1 MADFNDYSWD
11 GEGYPTGLTDY
22 WGPDVY
28 LADGTSGGETP
39 PSDAESGGSGSGTE
53 TSGGSIEGGDMGLL
67 PSASITDALNK
78 MFGTSF
84 TPKQFAG
91 LAGVMGG
98 GIAGIAGLNKPN
110 MVKGNVG
117 YQGTIP
123 QLQANRNMMTAP
135 PAGRRPGSGGVNY
148 GGDVVYSPKG
158 TSAPAPGGSYTPSE
172 LPVGFWNDMPDIQ
185 NASGILKA
193 FQGGV
198 QPQGDVDKSK
208 LFNGGADEPNAF
220 KGKFSPTYDPS
231 LAMDYTPADHARD
244 TYLRSLNPTFNANK
258 AADMAQMANQAAAQ
272 NQQVKAAQGGLMGL
286 AHGGRYLQGQ
296 TDGMADK
303 LRTSID
309 GKQPAALSHGEF
321 VIPADVVSHLGNGN
335 SDAGAKK
342 LYSMMDKIRQ
352 ARTGTKKQGKQ
363 INPDKFMPGGL
374 AQLAQGGA
382 VQRFAD
388 GGVPAGTM
396 GTEQT
401 LAGWTGDYVPNMLAQ
416 GQALANAP
424 YQQYQGPLTA
434 GASGLQNQAFNT
446 ASNLTTPTS
455 IGTAATTAGNIAN
468 KAQNLNYTPTT
479 STFDA
484 GAAQQYMNPYLQ
496 ASLNPQLEEA
506 RRQSEITAQQNNA
519 QMTKAGAFGGG
530 RQAILTAENQRN
542 LGTNLAGITGQ
553 GYNTAYQNAMSQ
565 FNADQA
571 RKMQES
577 QFGANYGLQGL
588 QTGLQAA
595 QAQGSLGATQNQTEL
610 ANLNAQ
616 AGLGAQQRGIESEGI
631 AADKKAFEEAR
642 DNPYKML
649 QFQQSLL
656 NGLPISAQNYQQAGT
671 SDLQNVAGGMTTV
684 DKLLSTLGLSPAQT
698 GAVPTAATGK

>member
-1 MADFNDYSWD
+1 MALTQDELGNWYDDGVYETDYGWSPTGFNEPDPSQNNPDYSNE
-11 GEGYPTGLTDY
+11 GRGYPTEESTQG
-22 WGPDVY
+22 
-28 LADGTSGGETP
+28 
-39 PSDAESGGSGSGTE
+39 SGGSPVNAGSGGIGADLTKFLN
-53 TSGGSIEGGDMGLL
+53 SKMG
-67 PSASITDALNK
+67 TN
-78 MFGTSF
+78 F
-84 TPKQFAG
+84 TGAQLAG
-91 LAGVMGG
+91 LAGVLGG

-110 MVKGNVG
+110 ITKVG
-117 YQGTIP
+117 SNSVVQK
-123 QLQANRNMMTAP
+123 LQANRNMMTAP
-135 PAGRRPGSGGVNY
+135 PQTVNGKPYRPGQGGVNY
-148 GGDVVYSPKG
+148 GGDV
-158 TSAPAPGGSYTPSE
+158 TYTPQGISASMPGD
-172 LPVGFWNDMPDIQ
+172 LPFGIVGE
-185 NASGILKA
+185 
-193 FQGGV
+193 
-198 QPQGDVDKSK
+198 SK
-208 LFNGGADEPNAF
+208 PFNGGINDPFAF

-231 LAMDYTPADHARD
+231 PFNKSDYADVTSGGQADVTSSGQERFASMVMPKLNLPGAAMADA
-244 TYLRSLNPTFNANK
+244 L
-258 AADMAQMANQAAAQ
+258 AAAQ
-272 NQQVKAAQGGLMGL
+272 KQTVQAAQGGLMGL
-286 AHGGRYLQGQ
+286 AHGGRYLQGN

-342 LYSMMDKIRQ
+342 LYSMMDKIRE

-374 AQLAQGGA
+374 ARLAQGGA
-382 VQRFAD
+382 VRHFATGD
-388 GGVPAGTM
+388 SVGTAAAAGVT
-396 GTEQT
+396 GTEQ
-401 LAGWTGDYVPNMLAQ
+401 APASWTGTYVQDMLGQ

-446 ASNLTTPTS
+446 ASNLATPTS

-496 ASLNPQLEEA
+496 ASLNPQLAEA
-506 RRQSEITAQQNNA
+506 RRQADITAQQNNA
-519 QMTKAGAFGGG
+519 ALTKAGAFGGG
-530 RQAILTAENQRN
+530 RQAILTGENQRS
-542 LGTNLAGITGQ
+542 LGTNLANITGQ
-553 GYNTAYQNAMSQ
+553 GYNTAYQNAMNQ

-595 QAQGSLGATQNQTEL
+595 QAQGGLGATQNQTEL

-616 AGLGAQQRGIESEGI
+616 AGLGATQRGIESEGL
-631 AADKKAFEEAR
+631 AADKRAFEEAR

-656 NGLPISAQNYQQAGT
+656 NGLPISAQNYQLAGT
-671 SDLQNVAGGMTTV
+671 SDLQNVASGMTTV
-684 DKLLSTLGLSPAQT
+684 DKLLSTLGLSPTQT

>member
-1 MADFNDYSWD
+1 MVMQKLNSPDKNMAD
-11 GEGYPTGLTDY
+11 L
-22 WGPDVY
+22 
-28 LADGTSGGETP
+28 LA
-39 PSDAESGGSGSGTE
+39 A
-53 TSGGSIEGGDMGLL
+53 
-67 PSASITDALNK
+67 
-78 MFGTSF
+78 
-84 TPKQFAG
+84 
-91 LAGVMGG
+91 
-98 GIAGIAGLNKPN
+98 
-110 MVKGNVG
+110 
-117 YQGTIP
+117 
-123 QLQANRNMMTAP
+123 
-135 PAGRRPGSGGVNY
+135 
-148 GGDVVYSPKG
+148 
-158 TSAPAPGGSYTPSE
+158 
-172 LPVGFWNDMPDIQ
+172 IQ
-185 NASGILKA
+185 N
-193 FQGGV
+193 Q
-198 QPQGDVDKSK
+198 
-208 LFNGGADEPNAF
+208 
-220 KGKFSPTYDPS
+220 T
-231 LAMDYTPADHARD
+231 
-244 TYLRSLNPTFNANK
+244 
-258 AADMAQMANQAAAQ
+258 
-272 NQQVKAAQGGLMGL
+272 VKAAQGGIMGL

-342 LYSMMDKIRQ
+342 LYQMMDKIRQ

-374 AQLAQGGA
+374 AQLAHGGA

-446 ASNLTTPTS
+446 ATNLTTPTS

-468 KAQNLNYTPTT
+468 KAQNLNYTPNT

-553 GYNTAYQNAMSQ
+553 GYNTAYQNAMNQ

-571 RKMQES
+571 RKMQEN

-610 ANLNAQ
+610 ANLSAQ
-616 AGLGAQQRGIESEGI
+616 SGLGAQQRGIESEGI

-671 SDLQNVAGGMTTV
+671 STLTDIAGGATTV

-698 GAVPTAATGK
+698 GAAPAANAVKK

>member
-1 MADFNDYSWD
+1 MLQIDDD
-11 GEGYPTGLTDY
+11 GNSYDDGVYETDY
-22 WGPDVY
+22 GWDPV
-28 LADGTSGGETP
+28 
-39 PSDAESGGSGSGTE
+39 GSGSVSTPEDSGDNIDAGGGWNPITGKA
-53 TSGGSIEGGDMGLL
+53 TGPSGGIGSDLTKLFNEKFD
-67 PSASITDALNK
+67 S
-78 MFGTSF
+78 SF
-84 TPKQFAG
+84 TPKQLAG
-91 LAGVMGG
+91 LVGVLGG
-98 GIAGIAGLNKPN
+98 GIAGLSGLNKPN

-117 YQGTIP
+117 YQGGIP
-123 QLQANRNMMTAP
+123 KLTATRQMQLAP
-135 PAGRRPGSGGVNY
+135 PTLVPHPTGGFLTARRPGQGGVNY
-148 GGDVVYSPKG
+148 GGDV
-158 TSAPAPGGSYTPSE
+158 TYTPQ
-172 LPVGFWNDMPDIQ
+172 G
-185 NASGILKA
+185 ASTSGTGI
-193 FQGGV
+193 QGGGTDDWKTDGSGATVGTNTAGV
-198 QPQGDVDKSK
+198 QALLDRQKSIMDQLRDPPYKKRDSADV
-208 LFNGGADEPNAF
+208 GAI
-220 KGKFSPTYDPS
+220 GT
-231 LAMDYTPADHARD
+231 MDYTNADYARD
-244 TYLRSLNPTFNANK
+244 QAMRLYSPDFYANKNAN
-258 AADMAQMANQAAAQ
+258 MAQVASQAAQ
-272 NQQVKAAQGGLMGL
+272 NQTVKAAQGGIMGL
-286 AHGGRYLQGQ
+286 AHGGRYLQGG

-342 LYSMMDKIRQ
+342 LYQMMDKIRQ

-434 GASGLQNQAFNT
+434 GASELQNKAFTT
-446 ASNLTTPTS
+446 AGNLATPSS
-455 IGTAATTAGNIAN
+455 IGTAANTAGTIAN
-468 KAQNLNYTPTT
+468 KAQGLSYTPNTA
-479 STFDA
+479 TF
-484 GAAQQYMNPYLQ
+484 GADQAKQYMNPYLQ
-496 ASLNPQLEEA
+496 QSLDPQLAEA
-506 RRQSEITAQQNNA
+506 RRQSDITAQQNNA

-530 RQAILTAENQRN
+530 RQAILTGENQRN
-542 LGTNLAGITGQ
+542 LGSNLANITGQ
-553 GYNTAYQNAMSQ
+553 GYNTAFTNAMSQ

-571 RKMQES
+571 RKMQEN

-595 QAQGSLGATQNQTEL
+595 QTQGQLGSTQNQADL
-610 ANLNAQ
+610 ANLSAQ

-631 AADKKAFEEAR
+631 AADKAQFEAAR

-656 NGLPISAQNYQQAGT
+656 NGLPISAQNYQSAGT
-671 SDLQNVAGGMTTV
+671 STLTDVAGGMSTV
-684 DKLLSTLGLSPAQT
+684 DKMLATLGLSPGQT
-698 GAVPTAATGK
+698 GAAPNTAATKKQG